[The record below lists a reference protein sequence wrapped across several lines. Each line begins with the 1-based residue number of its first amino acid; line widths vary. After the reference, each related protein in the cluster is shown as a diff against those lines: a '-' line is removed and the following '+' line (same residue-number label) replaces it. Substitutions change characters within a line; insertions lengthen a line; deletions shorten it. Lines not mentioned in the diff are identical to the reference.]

1 MKKQKLL
8 SLLIV
13 SFLVLNLLA
22 GCSNKNKK
30 NSGEEEYKI
39 GVIQYVQHEALDSSH
54 EGFFDALDD
63 EGIKYTIDDQNAS
76 GETSSCQTIAETLVN
91 NKNDLIFAIATP
103 AAQAVAGVTEDIPIV
118 VTAVTDPADAE
129 LVESNDNP
137 GRNVTGTSDLTPVNE
152 QIELLKEMLPDVK
165 KVGILYCSAESNSV
179 FQADIAKK
187 ACKDAD
193 LECEEYTISSTNEIQ
208 TVVESMVG
216 KIDAICSPTD
226 NMVAAGMATVS
237 QVATENNIPI
247 ITGESGMVEHG
258 GLATYGIDYYELGYE
273 AGLMAADILK
283 NKKLP
288 KDMPIR
294 YQEKEKCKLTINK
307 TIASELNIDI
317 SNYPDANIVTTK
329 ED

>member
-1 MKKQKLL
+1 MNKKGLV
-8 SLLIV
+8 SLLIIPL
-13 SFLVLNLLA
+13 LVVNLLV
-22 GCSNKNKK
+22 GCSNNSNNK
-30 NSGEEEYKI
+30 GEEEYKI
-39 GVIQYVQHEALDSSH
+39 GVIQYVQHEALDASH
-54 EGFFDALDD
+54 KGFFDALDD

-118 VTAVTDPADAE
+118 VTAVTDPEDAE
-129 LVESNDNP
+129 LVETNDNT
-137 GRNVTGTSDLTPVNE
+137 GRNVTGTSDLTPVSE
-152 QIELLKEMLPDVK
+152 QIELLKEILPEAK
-165 KVGILYCSAESNSV
+165 KIGILYCSAESNSV

-216 KIDAICSPTD
+216 KVDAIYSPTD

-273 AGLMAADILK
+273 AGLMAVDILK
-283 NKKLP
+283 NGKQP

-294 YQEKEKCKLTINK
+294 YQVKEKCKLTINK
-307 TIASELNIDI
+307 TIADELKIDI
-317 SNYPDANIVTTK
+317 SNYSDAEIITTK